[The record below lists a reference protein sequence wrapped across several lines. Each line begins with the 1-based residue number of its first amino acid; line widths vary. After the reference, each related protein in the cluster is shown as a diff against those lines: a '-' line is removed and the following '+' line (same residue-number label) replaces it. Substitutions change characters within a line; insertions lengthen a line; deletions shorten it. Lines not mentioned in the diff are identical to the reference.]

1 MWRYCEIILFC
12 PSFSDFEE
20 VEVASSVSS
29 SEDTQEQPTSSSM
42 VPNDAGHNILSAL
55 LKVKIYLHSVVP
67 FCFETQ
73 NVCVY
78 YGCFAI

>member
-20 VEVASSVSS
+20 VEVASSVAS

-55 LKVKIYLHSVVP
+55 LKVKTCLHSVRTFLFIMVAL
-67 FCFETQ
+67 Q
-73 NVCVY
+73 YN
-78 YGCFAI
+78 ISM